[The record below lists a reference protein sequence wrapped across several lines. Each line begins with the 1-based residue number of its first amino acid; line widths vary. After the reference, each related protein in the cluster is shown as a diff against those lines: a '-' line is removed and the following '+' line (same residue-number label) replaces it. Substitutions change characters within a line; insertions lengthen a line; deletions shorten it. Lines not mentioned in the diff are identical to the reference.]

1 MNDAIRFVLRGS
13 QWRGKDELARLMRT
27 HGDTYNTFE
36 KAFLSRFGDVD
47 FDWPWFDE
55 CLQRFSVLGRHPDR
69 WDDFFD
75 NGVDEDEP
83 FTVRGAL
90 ARLRKA
96 DLLALAKESGV
107 PVRSADKVDAIR
119 AMLAERLPEHVAARL
134 VQQAESDWAA
144 SLAKAQR
151 HRKRILLY
159 QAILGVDW
167 HVERQRQLLEAG
179 FACYVFRAWDECPV
193 HQDFDGL
200 ILPSGHPFWQAVWLP
215 DYPGDS
221 CRILGADGPQTAKLV
236 GGDPSKHL
244 PPDWE
249 SRLR

>member
-13 QWRGKDELARLMRT
+13 QWLGKDELARLMRK

-55 CLQRFSVLGRHPDR
+55 CLQRFSALGRHPDR
-69 WDDFFD
+69 WDEFFD

-96 DLLALAKESGV
+96 DLLALARESGV

-119 AMLAERLPEHVAARL
+119 AVLAERLPEHVAASL

-179 FACYVFRAWDECPV
+179 FTYYVPESVVIKAETSPV
-193 HQDFDGL
+193 ICLASNIRLTVRVFS
-200 ILPSGHPFWQAVWLP
+200 LPIVFAGPTHCLLASKV
-215 DYPGDS
+215 
-221 CRILGADGPQTAKLV
+221 GAGGTA
-236 GGDPSKHL
+236 
-244 PPDWE
+244 
-249 SRLR
+249 